1 VQYGRSMERV
11 IREIDGA
18 TKRRAS
24 EVNDEKK
31 KK

>member
-11 IREIDGA
+11 VREIDGVR
-18 TKRRAS
+18 KRLS